1 MGELCGCGSC
11 PLSASWP
18 VYRFQ
23 EIDSTN
29 TEAKRRAASGQFGD
43 QWIVA
48 SSQSAGRGRQDRVW
62 SSPVGNIFTTALF
75 AEPGG
80 IQVALRVPFA
90 AAMAVV
96 DTVRTFAP
104 DAPVR
109 VKWPNDV
116 RINLQKV
123 SGILAE
129 TGGSGQDL
137 WIAAGTGINVAYV
150 PESVGQAATSLNILS
165 GRVLDINEVLGV
177 YHSSFEN
184 RLAQARKGFD
194 RLRQDW
200 LNYAEGRGEEVS
212 VRVGDAFER
221 GIFED
226 LEPDGALRL
235 RLPDGHVRIIRA
247 GEVSLIGR
255 A

>member
-1 MGELCGCGSC
+1 MGKLCRFGTP

-18 VYRFQ
+18 IYRFD

-29 TEAKRRAASGQFGD
+29 TEAKRRAAAGVFED

-48 SSQSAGRGRQDRVW
+48 DLQTAGRGRQDRAW

-80 IQVALRVPFA
+80 ITVALRVPFA
-90 AAMAVV
+90 AALAVV
-96 DTVRTFAP
+96 DTVLTVAP

-116 RINLQKV
+116 RVDLHKV
-123 SGILAE
+123 SGILVE
-129 TGGSGQDL
+129 TGGTGADL
-137 WIAAGTGINVAYV
+137 WIAAGTGINVAYA
-150 PESVGQAATSLNILS
+150 PDNVGQPATSLTRLS
-165 GRVLDINEVLGV
+165 KHPVDLKEVLGV
-177 YHSSFEN
+177 YHAAFEA
-184 RLAQARKGFD
+184 RLAQARMSFEG
-194 RLRQDW
+194 LRRDW
-200 LNYAEGRGEEVS
+200 LNYAEGRQQKVS
-212 VRVGDAFER
+212 VRVGDTYEE

-226 LEPDGALRL
+226 LETDGALRL
-235 RLPDGHVRIIRA
+235 RLPDGSARIIRA
-247 GEVSLIGR
+247 GEVNLIGR

>member
-1 MGELCGCGSC
+1 M
-11 PLSASWP
+11 SATWP

-29 TEAKRRAASGQFGD
+29 TEAKRRAASGHFDD

-48 SSQSAGRGRQDRVW
+48 ASQSAGRGRQDRVW

-96 DTVRTFAP
+96 DTVRAFAP
-104 DAPVR
+104 DAPVK

-123 SGILAE
+123 SGILVE
-129 TGGSGQDL
+129 TGGSSHDL
-137 WIAAGTGINVAYV
+137 WIAAGTGINVSYV
-150 PESVGQAATSLNILS
+150 PENVGQAATSLNTLS
-165 GRVLDINEVLGV
+165 GRALDINEVLGV
-177 YHSSFEN
+177 YHASFEN

-194 RLRQDW
+194 SLRQDW
-200 LNYAEGRGEEVS
+200 LDYAEGRGGEVS
-212 VRVGDAFER
+212 VRVGEAFEQ
-221 GIFED
+221 GVFED

-235 RLPDGHVRIIRA
+235 RLPDGQVRIIRA